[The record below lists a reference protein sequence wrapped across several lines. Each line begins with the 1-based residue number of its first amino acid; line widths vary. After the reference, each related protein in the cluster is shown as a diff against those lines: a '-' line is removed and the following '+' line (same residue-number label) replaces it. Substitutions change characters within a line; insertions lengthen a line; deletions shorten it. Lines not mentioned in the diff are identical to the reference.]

1 VTDSAA
7 LMGMGAVNVG
17 ERLLASL
24 GKAGPVAPVFE
35 AAADVPDA
43 GVLLAVPALLACG
56 LLRDAQK
63 FFALPRGYYGLE
75 SIFVLLA
82 LLALARVKSVEQLR
96 YCAPGEWG
104 KLLGLDRVPEVR
116 TLRTKLALLT
126 ATDAPAQWSAQL
138 CAEWMQ
144 DDPES
149 AGIFYVD
156 GHVRVYNGDQT
167 ALPRHYVSR
176 QRLCLRATTDYWVN
190 ALDGQPFF
198 VVTKEVDPGLLKTL
212 EDDILPRLEKDAPAL
227 VSAEELL
234 TDRLRHRF
242 VLVFDREGY
251 SPQFWLRMH
260 QRRIACLTYHKHP
273 GPNWPEQEFT
283 VHSVKV
289 AGGETIEM
297 QLAERGTNLGP
308 LWTREIRRLGRGGHQ
323 TSILATDYMS
333 ELIPIAVAMF
343 ARWGQ
348 ENFFRYMREHYGL
361 DRLISY
367 DTEPIPD
374 TVRVVNP
381 TRRELEGKIR
391 ARTGW
396 LSRRRAEFGGLILQ
410 EPIEPARVERWGNKK
425 AALQEEIAGLEKALG
440 ELKERRKD
448 IPSHLSFKDLP
459 EDQRFE
465 RLAVQSKHFIDT
477 IKMIAYRAESAMV
490 HVLRDHMA
498 KHDDARSLLRGLYRT
513 EADLL
518 PDYQAGTL
526 RVCLHHQ
533 ANRATDVALAH
544 LCEQLNETETVFPAT
559 NLRLVYELVSPPAAA
574 QPADEPPVDET
585 STGNDSACAPAS
597 PPTSAE
603 TLDPATPPTEG
614 PQTQPKQGLLPFS
627 GSRRNPGDPKV

>member
-1 VTDSAA
+1 MTDSAA

-17 ERLLASL
+17 ERLLASF
-24 GKAGPVAPVFE
+24 GKAGPVAPIFA
-35 AAADVPDA
+35 AAADIPDA

-75 SIFVLLA
+75 SIFLLLA

-138 CAEWMQ
+138 CAEWMK

-156 GHVRVYNGDQT
+156 GHVRVYNGEQT

-198 VVTKEVDPGLLKTL
+198 VVTKEVDPGLLQTL
-212 EDDILPRLEKDAPAL
+212 EHDIVPRLENDAPAL
-227 VSAEELL
+227 VSAEDLG

-242 VLVFDREGY
+242 ALVFDREGY
-251 SPQFWLRMH
+251 SPDFCLRMRG
-260 QRRIACLTYHKHP
+260 RRIACLTYHKHP
-273 GPNWPEQEFT
+273 GPNWPEEEFT
-283 VHSVKV
+283 VHAVQV

-297 QLAERGTNLGP
+297 KLAERGTDLGP
-308 LWTREIRRLGRGGHQ
+308 LWMREIRRLGRGGHQ
-323 TSILATDYMS
+323 TSILATDYVS

-381 TRRELEGKIR
+381 ARRELEGKIR
-391 ARTGW
+391 ARTGS
-396 LSRRRAEFGGLILQ
+396 LSRKRAEFGGLILQ
-410 EPIEPARVERWGNKK
+410 EPIEAARVERWGNKK
-425 AALQEEIAGLEKALG
+425 VALQEEIAGLEKELG

-448 IPSHLSFKDLP
+448 IPSHLTFKDLP
-459 EDQRFE
+459 EDKRFE

-477 IKMIAYRAESAMV
+477 IKMIAYRAETAMV
-490 HVLRDHMA
+490 HVLRDQMA
-498 KHDDARSLLRGLYRT
+498 KHDDARSLLRGIYST
-513 EADLL
+513 AADLL

-526 RVCLHHQ
+526 RVRLHHQ
-533 ANRATDVALAH
+533 ANRATDVALLH
-544 LCEQLNETETVFPAT
+544 LCQQLNETETVFPAT
-559 NLRLVYELVSPPAAA
+559 SLRLVYELVSPPAAP
-574 QPADEPPVDET
+574 QPPDEPPVDDT
-585 STGNDSACAPAS
+585 STGNDPVGVPTS
-597 PPTSAE
+597 PPTAAE
-603 TLDPATPPTEG
+603 TPDPAMPTAQG
-614 PQTQPKQGLLPFS
+614 PQTPTNQDLLPFT
-627 GSRRNPGDPKV
+627 GSRQSPGDREV

>member
-1 VTDSAA
+1 MSDSAA

-24 GKAGPVAPVFE
+24 GKAGPVAAVFA

-43 GVLLAVPALLACG
+43 GVLLAVPALVACG

-63 FFALPRGYYGLE
+63 FFVLPRGYYGLE
-75 SIFVLLA
+75 SIFLLLA

-126 ATDAPAQWSAQL
+126 ATQAPTQWSAVL
-138 CAEWMQ
+138 CAEWMK
-144 DDPES
+144 DDPDS

-156 GHVRVYNGDQT
+156 GHVRVYNGEQT

-212 EDDILPRLEKDAPAL
+212 EDDIVPRLEQDAPAL
-227 VSAEELL
+227 VSAAELL
-234 TDRLRHRF
+234 EDRRRHRF

-251 SPQFWLRMH
+251 SPAFWLRMR
-260 QRRIACLTYHKHP
+260 QRGIACLSYHKHP
-273 GPNWPEQEFT
+273 GANWPEEEFT

-297 QLAERGTNLGP
+297 QLAERGTDLGP
-308 LWTREIRRLGRGGHQ
+308 LWVREIRRLGRGGHQ

-381 TRRELEGKIR
+381 ARRQLEGKIR
-391 ARTGW
+391 ARTG
-396 LSRRRAEFGGLILQ
+396 SVCRKRAEFGGLILQ
-410 EPIEPARVERWGNKK
+410 EPIEPARVERWGHKK
-425 AALQEEIAGLEKALG
+425 VALQEEIAGLDKELG

-448 IPSHLSFKDLP
+448 IPSHITFTELP

-490 HVLRDHMA
+490 HVLRDQMA
-498 KHDDARSLLRGLYRT
+498 KHDEARSLLRGLYRT

-518 PDYQAGTL
+518 PDYPSGTL
-526 RVCLHHQ
+526 RVRLHHQ
-533 ANRATDVALAH
+533 ANRATDVALVH
-544 LCEQLNETETVFPAT
+544 LCEQLNETATIFPAT
-559 NLRLVYELVSPPAAA
+559 TLRLVYELVSPPAAA

-585 STGNDSACAPAS
+585 SPGNDSACAPAS
-597 PPTSAE
+597 PPTSADP
-603 TLDPATPPTEG
+603 LDPPTPPTEG
-614 PQTQPKQGLLPFS
+614 PPTQPQQGLLPFS
-627 GSRRNPGDPKV
+627 GSRQTPRDPEV

>member
-17 ERLLASL
+17 ERLLASV
-24 GKAGPVAPVFE
+24 GKAGPVAPLFA
-35 AAADVPDA
+35 AAADIPDA
-43 GVLLAVPALLACG
+43 GVLLAVPALVACG
-56 LLRDAQK
+56 LLRDTPK
-63 FFALPRGYYGLE
+63 LFALPRGYYGLE

-104 KLLGLDRVPEVR
+104 KLIGLDRVPEVR

-144 DDPES
+144 DDPDS

-156 GHVRVYNGDQT
+156 GHVRVYNGAQT

-198 VVTKEVDPGLLKTL
+198 VVTKEVDPGLLQTL
-212 EDDILPRLEKDAPAL
+212 EHDIVSRLDKDTPAL
-227 VSAEELL
+227 VSAEDLATE
-234 TDRLRHRF
+234 RLRHRF
-242 VLVFDREGY
+242 TLVFDREGY
-251 SPQFWLRMH
+251 SPDFCLRMRN
-260 QRRIACLTYHKHP
+260 RRIACLTYHKHP
-273 GPNWPEQEFT
+273 GANWPEQEFA
-283 VHSVKV
+283 VHAVQV

-308 LWTREIRRLGRGGHQ
+308 LWVREIRRLGRGGHQ
-323 TSILATDYMS
+323 TSIVATDYVS

-381 TRRELEGKIR
+381 ARRELEGKIR
-391 ARTGW
+391 TRTGL
-396 LSRRRAEFGGLILQ
+396 LSRKRAEFGGLLLH
-410 EPIEPARVERWGNKK
+410 EPIEPARVERWGRHKV
-425 AALQEEIAGLEKALG
+425 ALQEEIAGIDKELG
-440 ELKERRKD
+440 ELKERRTD

-459 EDQRFE
+459 EDQRFD

-477 IKMIAYRAESAMV
+477 IKMIAYRAETAMV
-490 HVLRDHMA
+490 HVLRDQMA
-498 KHDDARSLLRGLYRT
+498 KHDEARSLLRGLYRT

-526 RVCLHHQ
+526 RVRLHHQ

-544 LCEQLNETETVFPAT
+544 LCQQLNETETVFPAT
-559 NLRLVYELVSPPAAA
+559 TLRLVYELVSPPAAT
-574 QPADEPPVDET
+574 QPADEPRVDD
-585 STGNDSACAPAS
+585 STGNDSVGVPTS
-597 PPTSAE
+597 PPTAA
-603 TLDPATPPTEG
+603 DPPQPATSTAQRPE
-614 PQTQPKQGLLPFS
+614 PQTNQGLLPFT
-627 GSRRNPGDPKV
+627 GSTQSPRDPEV

>member
-1 VTDSAA
+1 
-7 LMGMGAVNVG
+7 MGMGAVNVD

-24 GKAGPVAPVFE
+24 GKAGPVAPVFA

-56 LLRDAQK
+56 LLRDTPK

-82 LLALARVKSVEQLR
+82 LLALARVQSVEQLR
-96 YCAPGEWG
+96 YYAPGEWG

-126 ATDAPAQWSAQL
+126 GTTAPTQWSAQL
-138 CAEWMQ
+138 CADWMT
-144 DDPES
+144 DDPDS

-156 GHVRVYNGDQT
+156 GHVRVYNGAQT

-198 VVTKEVDPGLLKTL
+198 VVTQAVDPGLLQTV
-212 EDDILPRLEKDAPAL
+212 EHEIVSRLEHDAPAR
-227 VSAEELL
+227 VSPAEWATE
-234 TDRLRHRF
+234 RWRHRF
-242 VLVFDREGY
+242 TVVFDREGY
-251 SPQFWLRMH
+251 SPAFWLRMRE
-260 QRRIACLTYHKHP
+260 RRIACLTYHKHP
-273 GPNWPEQEFT
+273 GPNWPAEEFT
-283 VHSVKV
+283 VHAVQL

-297 QLAERGTNLGP
+297 HLAERGTATGP
-308 LWTREIRRLGRGGHQ
+308 LWVREIRRLGRGGHQ
-323 TSILATDYMS
+323 TSILATDYVS

-381 TRRELEGKIR
+381 ARRELEGKIR
-391 ARTGW
+391 ARTGA
-396 LSRRRAEFGGLILQ
+396 LSRTRAEFGGLILH
-410 EPIEPARVERWGNKK
+410 EPIDPARVARWSTKK
-425 AALQEEIAGLEKALG
+425 VALQEAIDGLDKELG
-440 ELKERRKD
+440 ALKEHRKD

-459 EDQRFE
+459 EDQRFD

-477 IKMIAYRAESAMV
+477 IKMIAYRAETAMV
-490 HVLRDHMA
+490 HVLRDQMA
-498 KHDDARSLLRGLYRT
+498 KHDEARSLLRGLYRT
-513 EADLL
+513 AADLL

-526 RVCLHHQ
+526 RVRLHHQ
-533 ANRATDVALAH
+533 ATRATDVALVH
-544 LCEQLNETETVFPAT
+544 LCQQLTETETVFPGT
-559 NLRLVYELVSPPAAA
+559 NLRLVYELVSPPAAPP
-574 QPADEPPVDET
+574 PADEPLAET
-585 STGNDSACAPAS
+585 STGNDSVGLPLS
-597 PPTSAE
+597 PPRAAHTP
-603 TLDPATPPTEG
+603 DPAAPTAHALQTPTN
-614 PQTQPKQGLLPFS
+614 QGRLPFT
-627 GSRRNPGDPKV
+627 GLKQNPGDSEV

>member
-1 VTDSAA
+1 
-7 LMGMGAVNVG
+7 MGMGAVNVG

-24 GKAGPVAPVFE
+24 GKAGPVAPGFA

-75 SIFVLLA
+75 SIFLLLA

-104 KLLGLDRVPEVR
+104 KLLGLDRAPEVR

-126 ATDAPAQWSAQL
+126 ATDAPTQWSAQL

-144 DDPES
+144 DDPDS

-156 GHVRVYNGDQT
+156 GHVRVYNGAQT

-212 EDDILPRLEKDAPAL
+212 EHDIVPRLETDAPGL
-227 VSAEELL
+227 VSAEDVA
-234 TDRLRHRF
+234 TDRRRHRF
-242 VLVFDREGY
+242 ALVFDREGY
-251 SPQFWLRMH
+251 SPDFCLRMRR
-260 QRRIACLTYHKHP
+260 RRIACLTYHKHP
-273 GPNWPEQEFT
+273 GPNWPEEEFT
-283 VHSVKV
+283 VHSVQV
-289 AGGETIEM
+289 ASGETIEM
-297 QLAERGTNLGP
+297 QLAERGTDLGP
-308 LWTREIRRLGRGGHQ
+308 LWMREIRRLGRGGHQ
-323 TSILATDYMS
+323 TSILATDYVS

-361 DRLISY
+361 DRVISY

-381 TRRELEGKIR
+381 ARRELEGKIR
-391 ARTGW
+391 ARTGA
-396 LSRRRAEFGGLILQ
+396 LSRTRAEFGGLILQ
-410 EPIEPARVERWGNKK
+410 APIEPARVERWGNKK
-425 AALQEEIAGLEKALG
+425 VALQEEIAGLDKELG
-440 ELKERRKD
+440 ELKERRTD
-448 IPSHLSFKDLP
+448 IPSHLTFKDLP

-477 IKMIAYRAESAMV
+477 IKMIAYRAETAMV
-490 HVLRDHMA
+490 HVLRDQMA
-498 KHDDARSLLRGLYRT
+498 KHDDARALLRGLYRT

-526 RVCLHHQ
+526 RVRLHHQ
-533 ANRATDVALAH
+533 ANRATDVALVH
-544 LCEQLNETETVFPAT
+544 LCQQLNETETVFPAT
-559 NLRLVYELVSPPAAA
+559 SLRLVYELVSPPAA
-574 QPADEPPVDET
+574 PRPPDEPPVDDT
-585 STGNDSACAPAS
+585 STGNDPVGVPTS
-597 PPTSAE
+597 PPTAAE
-603 TLDPATPPTEG
+603 TADPAMPTAQGPKTPTN
-614 PQTQPKQGLLPFS
+614 QGLLPFS
-627 GSRRNPGDPKV
+627 GSRQSPGDPEV

>member
-1 VTDSAA
+1 MSDSAA
-7 LMGMGAVNVG
+7 LMGMGAINVS

-24 GKAGPVAPVFE
+24 GKAGPVAPVFA

-56 LLRDAQK
+56 LLRNAPQL
-63 FFALPRGYYGLE
+63 FALPRGYYGLE

-126 ATDAPAQWSAQL
+126 ATEAPAQWSAQL

-156 GHVRVYNGDQT
+156 GHVRVYHGAQT

-176 QRLCLRATTDYWVN
+176 QRLCLRATADYWVN

-212 EDDILPRLEKDAPAL
+212 EHDIVPRLEQDAPAL
-227 VSAEELL
+227 VSAEEVA
-234 TDRLRHRF
+234 TERLRHRF
-242 VLVFDREGY
+242 TLVFDREGY
-251 SPQFWLRMH
+251 SPDFCLRMR
-260 QRRIACLTYHKHP
+260 QRGIACLTYHKHP

-283 VHSVKV
+283 VHAVEV

-297 QLAERGTNLGP
+297 HLAERGTNLGP
-308 LWTREIRRLGRGGHQ
+308 LWTREIRRRARDGHQ
-323 TSILATDYMS
+323 TSILATDYVS
-333 ELIPIAVAMF
+333 ELTPIAVAMF

-367 DTEPIPD
+367 DIEPIPD

-381 TRRELEGKIR
+381 ARRELEGQIR
-391 ARTGW
+391 ARTGV
-396 LSRRRAEFGGLILQ
+396 LSRKRAEFGGLTLH
-410 EPIEPARVERWGNKK
+410 EPIEPARVARWSNKK
-425 AALQEEIAGLEKALG
+425 VALQEEIAGLDKELG
-440 ELKERRKD
+440 ALKERRQEV
-448 IPSHLSFKDLP
+448 PSHVTVKDLP

-477 IKMIAYRAESAMV
+477 IKMIAYRAETAMV
-490 HVLRDHMA
+490 HVLRDQMA
-498 KHDDARSLLRGLYRT
+498 KHDEARSLLRGIYRT

-526 RVCLHHQ
+526 RVRLHHQ
-533 ANRATDVALAH
+533 ANRTTDVALAH
-544 LCEQLNETETVFPAT
+544 LCQQLTETETLFPGT
-559 NLRLVYELVSPPAAA
+559 NLRLIYELVSPPAAPQTPEA
-574 QPADEPPVDET
+574 PPGDDT
-585 STGNDSACAPAS
+585 PTGNESVAGPPS
-597 PPTSAE
+597 PPTTA
-603 TLDPATPPTEG
+603 ATPAPALPTAHSS
-614 PQTQPKQGLLPFS
+614 QTPANQGRLPFT
-627 GSRRNPGDPKV
+627 GSK

>member
-17 ERLLASL
+17 DRLLASL
-24 GKAGPVAPVFE
+24 GKAGPVAPVFA

-43 GVLLAVPALLACG
+43 GVLMAVPALLACG

-75 SIFVLLA
+75 SIFLLLA

-126 ATDAPAQWSAQL
+126 ATEAPTQWSAQL

-144 DDPES
+144 DDPAS

-156 GHVRVYNGDQT
+156 GHVRVYNGEQT
-167 ALPRHYVSR
+167 PLPRHYVSR

-212 EDDILPRLEKDAPAL
+212 EDDVLPRLEKDAPAL

-260 QRRIACLTYHKHP
+260 KRRIACLTYHKHP
-273 GPNWPEQEFT
+273 GPNWSEQEFT
-283 VHSVKV
+283 LHSVTV

-297 QLAERGTNLGP
+297 KLAERGTDLGP
-308 LWTREIRRLGRGGHQ
+308 LWVREIRRLGHGGHQ
-323 TSILATDYMS
+323 TSILATDYVS

-381 TRRELEGKIR
+381 ARRELEGKIR
-391 ARTGW
+391 VRTGW
-396 LSRRRAEFGGLILQ
+396 LSRKRAEFGGLILQ

-425 AALQEEIAGLEKALG
+425 AALQEEIAGLDKELG
-440 ELKERRKD
+440 ELKQRRKD

-459 EDQRFE
+459 GDQRFE

-477 IKMIAYRAESAMV
+477 IKMVAYRAETAMV

-498 KHDDARSLLRGLYRT
+498 KHDEARSLLRGLYRT

-533 ANRATDVALAH
+533 ANRATDVALVH
-544 LCEQLNETETVFPAT
+544 LCEQLNETQTVFPAT

-614 PQTQPKQGLLPFS
+614 PQTRPKQGSLPFS
-627 GSRRNPGDPKV
+627 RSRQSPGDPKV

>member
-1 VTDSAA
+1 
-7 LMGMGAVNVG
+7 MGMGAVNVD

-24 GKAGPVAPVFE
+24 GKAGPVAPVFA

-43 GVLLAVPALLACG
+43 GVLLAMPALVACG
-56 LLRDAQK
+56 LLRDAPT

-75 SIFVLLA
+75 SLFVLLA

-126 ATDAPAQWSAQL
+126 GTTAPTQWSAQL
-138 CAEWMQ
+138 CAQWMQ
-144 DDPES
+144 DDPDS

-156 GHVRVYNGDQT
+156 GHVRVYNGAQT

-198 VVTKEVDPGLLKTL
+198 VVTTAVDPGLLQTL
-212 EDDILPRLEKDAPAL
+212 EHEIVARLEHDAPAR
-227 VSAEELL
+227 VSAEELA
-234 TDRLRHRF
+234 TERRRHRF
-242 VLVFDREGY
+242 TVVFDREGY
-251 SPQFWLRMH
+251 SPAFWRRMRE
-260 QRRIACLTYHKHP
+260 RRIACLTYHKHP
-273 GPNWPEQEFT
+273 GPNWPEEEFT
-283 VHSVKV
+283 VHSVQV

-297 QLAERGTNLGP
+297 QLAERGTDTGP
-308 LWTREIRRLGRGGHQ
+308 LWVREIRRLGRGGHQ
-323 TSILATDYMS
+323 TSILATDYVS

-381 TRRELEGKIR
+381 ARRALEGKIR
-391 ARTGW
+391 TRTGS
-396 LSRRRAEFGGLILQ
+396 LSRTRAEFGGLILH
-410 EPIEPARVERWGNKK
+410 EPIEPARVERWGTKK
-425 AALQEEIAGLEKALG
+425 VALQEAIDGLETELG

-477 IKMIAYRAESAMV
+477 IKMIAYRAETAMV
-490 HVLRDHMA
+490 HVLRDQMA
-498 KHDDARSLLRGLYRT
+498 KHDEARSLLRGIYRSA
-513 EADLL
+513 ADLL

-526 RVCLHHQ
+526 RVRLHHQ
-533 ANRATDVALAH
+533 ANRATDVALVH
-544 LCEQLNETETVFPAT
+544 LCQQLTETETVFPGT
-559 NLRLVYELVSPPAAA
+559 TLRLVYELVSPPAA
-574 QPADEPPVDET
+574 PPPPDEPPVNDT
-585 STGNDSACAPAS
+585 TGNESVAIPAS
-597 PPTSAE
+597 PPSA
-603 TLDPATPPTEG
+603 TDPPAPAVPTVQAPEPP
-614 PQTQPKQGLLPFS
+614 KNQGLLPFT
-627 GSRRNPGDPKV
+627 GSRQSPGDPEV

>member
-1 VTDSAA
+1 
-7 LMGMGAVNVG
+7 MGMGAVNVG

-24 GKAGPVAPVFE
+24 GKAGPVAPVFK

-56 LLRDAQK
+56 LLRDAPK

-75 SIFVLLA
+75 SLFVLLA

-126 ATDAPAQWSAQL
+126 ATEAPAQWSTQL

-144 DDPES
+144 DDPAS

-156 GHVRVYNGDQT
+156 GHVRVYHGEQT

-198 VVTKEVDPGLLKTL
+198 VVTKAVDPGLLKTL
-212 EDDILPRLEKDAPAL
+212 EDDIVPRLEQDAPAL
-227 VSAEELL
+227 VSAAELL
-234 TDRLRHRF
+234 TERRRHRF

-260 QRRIACLTYHKHP
+260 KRRIACLSYHKHP

-283 VHSVKV
+283 VHAVTV

-297 QLAERGTNLGP
+297 KLAERGTNLGP
-308 LWTREIRRLGRGGHQ
+308 LWMREIRRLGRGGHQ

-381 TRRELEGKIR
+381 ARRELEGKIR
-391 ARTGW
+391 VRAGW

-425 AALQEEIAGLEKALG
+425 AALQEEIAGLEKELG
-440 ELKERRKD
+440 ELKERRQD
-448 IPSHLSFKDLP
+448 IPSHICFTDLP
-459 EDQRFE
+459 QDQRFE

-490 HVLRDHMA
+490 HVLRDQMA
-498 KHDDARSLLRGLYRT
+498 KHDEARSLLRGLYRT

-526 RVCLHHQ
+526 RVRLHHQ
-533 ANRATDVALAH
+533 ANRATDAALVH
-544 LCEQLNETETVFPAT
+544 LCQQLNETATVFPAT

-597 PPTSAE
+597 PPIAAE
-603 TLDPATPPTEG
+603 TPDPARPSAPG
-614 PQTQPKQGLLPFS
+614 PQTATNQGQLPFT
-627 GSRRNPGDPKV
+627 GSTQSPRDPEV

>member
-1 VTDSAA
+1 MTDSAA

-17 ERLLASL
+17 ERLLASF
-24 GKAGPVAPVFE
+24 GKAGPVAPLFA
-35 AAADVPDA
+35 AAADIPDA

-56 LLRDAQK
+56 LLRDAPK

-82 LLALARVKSVEQLR
+82 LLALARVQSVEQLR

-126 ATDAPAQWSAQL
+126 ATDAPVQWSAQL

-144 DDPES
+144 DDPAS

-156 GHVRVYNGDQT
+156 GHVRVYHGDQT

-212 EDDILPRLEKDAPAL
+212 EHDIVPRLETDAPTL
-227 VSAEELL
+227 VSADELA

-242 VLVFDREGY
+242 ALVFDREGY
-251 SPQFWLRMH
+251 SPDFCLRMRG
-260 QRRIACLTYHKHP
+260 RRIACLTYNKHP

-283 VHSVKV
+283 VHAVQV

-297 QLAERGTNLGP
+297 KLAERGTDLGP
-308 LWTREIRRLGRGGHQ
+308 LWMREIRRLGRGGHQ
-323 TSILATDYMS
+323 TSILATDYVS

-361 DRLISY
+361 DRLIAY

-381 TRRELEGKIR
+381 ARRELEGKIR
-391 ARTGW
+391 ARTGS
-396 LSRRRAEFGGLILQ
+396 LSRKRAEFGGLILH
-410 EPIEPARVERWGNKK
+410 EPIEPARVERWGTKK
-425 AALQEEIAGLEKALG
+425 VALQEEITGLDKELG
-440 ELKERRKD
+440 ALKERRKD

-477 IKMIAYRAESAMV
+477 IKMIAYRAETAMV
-490 HVLRDHMA
+490 HVLRDQMA
-498 KHDDARSLLRGLYRT
+498 KHDEARSLLRGLYRT

-526 RVCLHHQ
+526 RVRLHHQ
-533 ANRATDVALAH
+533 ANRATDVALVH
-544 LCEQLNETETVFPAT
+544 LCQQLNETETIFPAT
-559 NLRLVYELVSPPAAA
+559 NLRLVYELVSPPAAP
-574 QPADEPPVDET
+574 QSTDEPPVGD
-585 STGNDSACAPAS
+585 STGNDSVGAPPS
-597 PPTSAE
+597 PPTAA
-603 TLDPATPPTEG
+603 TTPDPAMPTARGLQTPTN
-614 PQTQPKQGLLPFS
+614 QGLLPFT
-627 GSRRNPGDPKV
+627 GSRQSPGDPEV

>member
-1 VTDSAA
+1 MSDSAA

-17 ERLLASL
+17 ERLLASV
-24 GKAGPVAPVFE
+24 GKAGPVAPRFA
-35 AAADVPDA
+35 AAADIPDA
-43 GVLLAVPALLACG
+43 GVLLAVPALVACG
-56 LLRDAQK
+56 LLRDTQK
-63 FFALPRGYYGLE
+63 FFALPRGYYGVE
-75 SIFVLLA
+75 SIFLLLA

-126 ATDAPAQWSAQL
+126 ATAAPAQWSAQL

-144 DDPES
+144 DDPDS

-198 VVTKEVDPGLLKTL
+198 VVTKAVDPGLLKTL
-212 EDDILPRLEKDAPAL
+212 EHDIVPRLEHDAPEL
-227 VSAEELL
+227 VSAAEVV
-234 TDRLRHRF
+234 TDRRRHRF

-251 SPQFWLRMH
+251 SPEFCWRM
-260 QRRIACLTYHKHP
+260 RGRGIACLTYHKHP
-273 GPNWPEQEFT
+273 GPNWPAEEFT
-283 VHSVKV
+283 VQAVQV

-297 QLAERGTNLGP
+297 HLAERGTKLGP
-308 LWTREIRRLGRGGHQ
+308 LWMREIRRLGRGGHQ
-323 TSILATDYMS
+323 TAILATDYVS

-381 TRRELEGKIR
+381 ARRELEGKIR
-391 ARTGW
+391 TGTGS
-396 LSRRRAEFGGLILQ
+396 LSRKRAEFGGLLLH
-410 EPIEPARVERWGNKK
+410 EPLDPARVERWGTKK
-425 AALQEEIAGLEKALG
+425 VALQEEIAGLEKELG
-440 ELKERRKD
+440 ELKARRHD

-459 EDQRFE
+459 QDQRFE

-477 IKMIAYRAESAMV
+477 IKMIAYRAETAMV
-490 HVLRDHMA
+490 HVLRDQMA
-498 KHDDARSLLRGLYRT
+498 KHDEARSLLRGLYRT
-513 EADLL
+513 AADLL
-518 PDYQAGTL
+518 PDYEAGTL
-526 RVCLHHQ
+526 RVRLHHQ
-533 ANRATDVALAH
+533 ANRATDVALVH
-544 LCEQLNETETVFPAT
+544 LCQQLTETETMFPGT
-559 NLRLVYELVSPPAAA
+559 TLRLVYELVSPPAA
-574 QPADEPPVDET
+574 PEPPDEPPVDD
-585 STGNDSACAPAS
+585 STGNDSLGGPPS
-597 PPTSAE
+597 PPTAANAPDPAMPTAQGAE
-603 TLDPATPPTEG
+603 TPTN
-614 PQTQPKQGLLPFS
+614 QGLLPFT
-627 GSRRNPGDPKV
+627 GSRQSPRDPEV